1 MEEEIINRVANSKLV
16 TVNLE
21 DYYLSGQRQQIDISA
36 WLYEGFVLRE
46 KDFRATLKDQDWS
59 SYKDSFVAL
68 YCSTDAIIPS
78 WAYLLITTYLQPYA
92 KKVVVGDL
100 RELESILYA
109 EKLQQENWSAFKNQM
124 VIIKGCS
131 NLPVPE
137 NAYLLLAQY
146 LQPEVKSLMFGEAC
160 SSVPLYKKPK
170 MS

>member
-78 WAYLLITTYLQPYA
+78 WAYLLITTYLQPYV

-109 EKLQQENWSAFKNQM
+109 EKLQQENWAAFNDQM

>member
-1 MEEEIINRVANSKLV
+1 MDEIINRVANSKLI

-21 DYYLSGQRQQIDISA
+21 DYYVEGKREQIDISQ

-46 KDFRATLKDQDWS
+46 KEFRAALNEHDWS
-59 SYKDSFVAL
+59 NYKENFVAL
-68 YCSTDAIIPS
+68 SCSTDAIIPS
-78 WAYLLITTYLQPYA
+78 WAYILITTHLQAYA

-100 RELESILYA
+100 VALESILYA
-109 EKLQQENWSAFKNQM
+109 EKLQQENWTHLKDKM

-131 NLPVPE
+131 SKPVPE

-146 LQPEVKSLMFGEAC
+146 LQPLVKSLMFGEAC

-170 MS
+170 